1 MRTEALEGGA
11 VKLFAMVRMSD
22 ADEKFRAF
30 LH

>member
-11 VKLFAMVRMSD
+11 VKLFAVVRVGD
-22 ADEKFRAF
+22 ADEKLCTF